1 MLRRLGAQAAV
12 HLPVHV
18 DKNGLAR
25 RDVAHQF
32 ESRGV
37 ERDGFGSEHMLGAE
51 IGLALAIDQ
60 RADAMRVAERQ
71 DAVTGDQDRHGIG
84 ALDPAVHGGN
94 GAEDMLRRELERGH
108 RPQFVGKDV
117 EQNFGIGT
125 GVEVA
130 QVFAVKLVAQLVGIG
145 EIAVM
150 RERQAKR
157 RVDENGWASAG
168 ESQPAVG

>member
-1 MLRRLGAQAAV
+1 
-12 HLPVHV
+12 
-18 DKNGLAR
+18 
-25 RDVAHQF
+25 
-32 ESRGV
+32 
-37 ERDGFGSEHMLGAE
+37 MLGAE
-51 IGLALAIDQ
+51 IGFALAIDQ
-60 RADAMRVAERQ
+60 RADTMRVAERQ
-71 DAVTGDQDRHGIG
+71 DAVTDDQHGDDVG

-108 RPQFVGKDV
+108 RPQFVGEDV
-117 EQNFGIGT
+117 EQDFGIGT

-130 QVFAVKLVAQLVGIG
+130 QVLAVKLVAQLVGIG

-157 RVDENGWASAG
+157 RVDEKRLGFGG